1 MNDADLAFK
10 KLTTVIDAVNLH
22 ISAGS
27 SQELIDAAVTQLEE
41 AVVELTDCFPAK
53 PLVPEP
59 QLDLD
64 DKAKMF
70 VYRILELLEEDAED
84 MVEELQKVVSHLHK
98 HVTGMWPH
106 EIIKE
111 NDETMWL
118 PQGTHKESNKINSC
132 TY

>member
-1 MNDADLAFK
+1 MNDAGLAFNN
-10 KLTTVIDAVNLH
+10 LTTVIDVVNLH

-64 DKAKMF
+64 DKAKMC
-70 VYRILELLEEDAED
+70 VYRMLELLEEDAED
-84 MVEELQKVVSHLHK
+84 MVEKLQKVVSHLYK
-98 HVTGMWPH
+98 HVTGKWPH
-106 EIIKE
+106 EVATE
-111 NDETMWL
+111 EEWRMWSS
-118 PQGTHKESNKINSC
+118 QGTHKESCKVNSC